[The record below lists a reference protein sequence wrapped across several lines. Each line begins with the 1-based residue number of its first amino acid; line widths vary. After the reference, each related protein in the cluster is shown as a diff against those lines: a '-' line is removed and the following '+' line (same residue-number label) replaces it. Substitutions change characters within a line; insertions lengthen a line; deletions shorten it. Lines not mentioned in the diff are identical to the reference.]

1 MAILV
6 LSQPEAVFPAFS
18 RARLVLAPTGE
29 ETEAVL
35 TVTALGFSYSST
47 FTREFFLENEDVGPV
62 ATFDLG
68 EIARQLF
75 FDGLDEINEAEN
87 SAQGYTAA
95 YVDCRLGVRFS
106 VAVTGGPTST
116 FLAVNAAAMPGGSAL
131 VWGGYVGWAMP
142 HKILT
147 SMPALLFYS
156 GFTDTSFVQCLIPA
170 SASGANAVFAV
181 ISGGATFF
189 TYSAIGDGAGK
200 VVAVKIPSASND
212 FPITLDD
219 DGLFVLVLD
228 PDLMGLYLDIERRC
242 IPDAPFY
249 IRWINRLG
257 GRDHWMFGRRS
268 VLQEQTDDEVSYE
281 PFYDLNEQAGQ
292 GQSVI
297 SLSAERV
304 VTVGDE
310 GVETAYFT
318 PLKDVITSPLV
329 EYYDDEVDKWLTVRV
344 KDGRTTFNRED
355 NLHGIELNLILPTKD
370 LQF

>member
-29 ETEAVL
+29 ETEVTL
-35 TVTALGFSYSST
+35 TVTALDFSHSST

-68 EIARQLF
+68 EIARQLL
-75 FDGLDEINEAEN
+75 FDGLTEVNAGDNGASSTESYI
-87 SAQGYTAA
+87 
-95 YVDCRLGVRFS
+95 DHRLGVRFTVS
-106 VAVTGGPTST
+106 VAGGPVAT
-116 FLAVNAAAMPGGSAL
+116 FLAANAAVMPGASAL
-131 VWGGYVGWAMP
+131 AWGGSVGDPIPWY
-142 HKILT
+142 IL
-147 SMPALLFYS
+147 SAMPALLFYP
-156 GFTDTSFVQCLIPA
+156 GFTDKSYLSVLSPA
-170 SASGANAVFAV
+170 GTAGAGAIFAT
-181 ISGGATFF
+181 ISGGVTDYVPTLFGNG
-189 TYSAIGDGAGK
+189 SGRVVSIAIPTA
-200 VVAVKIPSASND
+200 AEFSLSPENSC
-212 FPITLDD
+212 
-219 DGLFVLVLD
+219 LFVLD
-228 PDLMGLYLDIERRC
+228 PDLTGLFMEIEMRC
-242 IPDAPFY
+242 VPSAPFY
-249 IRWINRLG
+249 VRWINRLG

-318 PLKDVITSPLV
+318 HLKEVITSPLV
-329 EYYDDEVDKWLTVRV
+329 EYYDAEVGKWLTVRV

-355 NLHGIELNLILPTKD
+355 NIHGIELNLILPAKD

>member
-18 RARLVLAPTGE
+18 RARLVLTSTGE

-35 TVTALGFSYSST
+35 TVTALDFSHSSA

-68 EIARQLF
+68 EIARQLL
-75 FDGLDEINEAEN
+75 FDGLTEVNAGDNLLGKAFI
-87 SAQGYTAA
+87 
-95 YVDCRLGVRFS
+95 DHRLGVRFTAS
-106 VAVTGGPTST
+106 VTDGPSAT
-116 FLAVNAAAMPGGSAL
+116 FIAVNAAAKPGGTTL
-131 VWGGYVGWAMP
+131 LWGGYVGTSWVGAAVVS
-142 HKILT
+142 
-147 SMPALLFYS
+147 SMPKLLFYP
-156 GFTDTSFVQCLIPA
+156 GYTDKSMVSVCLFPDTEGTIVSIITGGSLADVIFA
-170 SASGANAVFAV
+170 SEVKAGIVSVELPTFSSLLTADGGV
-181 ISGGATFF
+181 IEV
-189 TYSAIGDGAGK
+189 YSY
-200 VVAVKIPSASND
+200 ND
-212 FPITLDD
+212 
-219 DGLFVLVLD
+219 D
-228 PDLMGLYLDIERRC
+228 PEVPTVTTRYYLERRC
-242 IPDAPFY
+242 VPNAPFY
-249 IRWINRLG
+249 VRWINRLG

-281 PFYDLNEQAGQ
+281 PFYDRSEQAGQ

-318 PLKDVITSPLV
+318 HLKEVITSPLV
-329 EYYDDEVDKWLTVRV
+329 EYYDAEVGKWLTVRV

>member
-18 RARLVLAPTGE
+18 RARLALTPTGE
-29 ETEAVL
+29 ETEVTL
-35 TVTALGFSYSST
+35 TVTAFDFSHVSS
-47 FTREFFLENEDVGPV
+47 FTREFFLENDDIGPE

-87 SAQGYTAA
+87 SAQGCTAA

-131 VWGGYVGWAMP
+131 VWEGYVGGGIP
-142 HKILT
+142 YKILT

-170 SASGANAVFAV
+170 SASGANAIFAV
-181 ISGGATFF
+181 ISGGTTFF
-189 TYSAIGDGAGK
+189 TSSALGDGAGK
-200 VVAVKIPSASND
+200 VVAVKIPSANGD

-219 DGLFVLVLD
+219 DGLFVLD
-228 PDLMGLYLDIERRC
+228 PDLTGLYLDIEMRC
-242 IPDAPFY
+242 LPDAPFY

-268 VLQEQTDDEVSYE
+268 VLQEQTDDEVFYE
-281 PFYDLNEQAGQ
+281 PFYDLNERAGQ
-292 GQSVI
+292 GQHVI
-297 SLSAERV
+297 SLSSERV

-310 GVETAYFT
+310 GIETSYFT

-329 EYYDDEVDKWLTVRV
+329 EYYDDEVGKWLTVRV

-355 NLHGIELNLILPTKD
+355 NLHGIELKLILPARD